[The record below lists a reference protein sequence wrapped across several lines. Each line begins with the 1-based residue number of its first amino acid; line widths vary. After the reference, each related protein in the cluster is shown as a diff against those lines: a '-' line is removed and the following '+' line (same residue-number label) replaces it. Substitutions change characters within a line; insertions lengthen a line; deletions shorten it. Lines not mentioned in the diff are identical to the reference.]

1 MTTIY
6 KLGEEV
12 MKLYGQKMVGSKI
25 TRQESILAV
34 SQAIN
39 KTVRDLIWKNKR
51 EEDNL
56 TVPYVCLREYRL
68 SITKDEQRNKW
79 YATLPVRTLESI
91 AYNMGIYQVAPAD
104 NIDETM
110 IPTTVGFNSML
121 RGMDAYQLE
130 GRLSYAPERDRIYI
144 QGAEFEDDFE
154 LFVRVIP
161 DATSLESDEE
171 APVPSDMELDVIQTA
186 LQLLGASI
194 MSVPR
199 DTQTD
204 GI

>member
-1 MTTIY
+1 
-6 KLGEEV
+6 
-12 MKLYGQKMVGSKI
+12 MKLYGQKIVGSKI

-39 KTVRDLIWKNKR
+39 KVVRDLIWQNKR
-51 EEDNL
+51 EEDNF
-56 TVPYVCLREYRL
+56 TVPYVCLKEYRL
-68 SITKDEQRNKW
+68 GITKDDVRGKW
-79 YATLPVRTLESI
+79 YATLPIRTLESI

-110 IPTTVGFNSML
+110 IPTTVGFNSMT
-121 RGMDAYQLE
+121 RGLDMFQLE
-130 GRLSYAPERDRIYI
+130 GRLSYSPERDRIYI
-144 QGAEFEDDFE
+144 QGADFPADFE
-154 LFVRVIP
+154 LFVRLIP
-161 DATSLESDEE
+161 DATSLESDDE
-171 APVPSDMELDVIQTA
+171 APIPSDKELDVIQLT

-194 MSVPR
+194 MSVQR